1 MIKQMVRLGAVT
13 QMFSGFAFKSENF
26 IGADDDGIKLV
37 RGDNVQQ
44 GYIRWGDKTKKW
56 ANEEY
61 DALAR
66 YQLLEND
73 VILAMDRPVVGGGLK
88 LARIKE
94 QDLPCLLVQRVTC
107 LRGKEDVALTEF
119 IRYVLAGPN
128 FLAHVE
134 KITTGANIPHISGK
148 DIAAFEFDLPP
159 IALQQGIIAGILAY
173 DDLIETNRRR
183 IALLEESARLLYR
196 EWFVN
201 LKFPN
206 SQCTPI
212 SNGVPV
218 DWNWRRLCDIGKQQR
233 EQVVPRDLTSATAYL
248 SMEHMTPRSICL
260 GEWGNADCIT
270 SAKLRFQPN
279 DILFGRIRPYFH
291 KIGFAQIVGVT
302 STDMIVVRANDE
314 DLFPLILLAMAT
326 DEFIAHAV
334 ATSNGS
340 KMPRA
345 DWKVLKNWVLL
356 LPPSK
361 LRKQFASILHPML
374 AMITEL
380 TKTNL
385 QLAQARNELLPKLM
399 SGELRL

>member
-1 MIKQMVRLGAVT
+1 MWPKVPLDQLGFVSRGKSRHRPRNDASLYGGEYPFIQTGDVKAADLWITSHSQTYNEKGLAQSKLWPENTLCITIAANIADTALLGYPACFPDSIIGFIADEEKCDVRFVKYYFHIVQEQMRMVSQGAT
-13 QMFSGFAFKSENF
+13 QDNLNQ
-26 IGADDDGIKLV
+26 DKLLSF
-37 RGDNVQQ
+37 D
-44 GYIRWGDKTKKW
+44 IPCP
-56 ANEEY
+56 
-61 DALAR
+61 
-66 YQLLEND
+66 
-73 VILAMDRPVVGGGLK
+73 PV
-88 LARIKE
+88 A
-94 QDLPCLLVQRVTC
+94 VQR
-107 LRGKEDVALTEF
+107 KIAE
-119 IRYVLAGPN
+119 VLSN
-128 FLAHVE
+128 Y
-134 KITTGANIPHISGK
+134 GA
-148 DIAAFEFDLPP
+148 
-159 IALQQGIIAGILAY
+159 
-173 DDLIETNRRR
+173 LIETNRRR

-361 LRKQFASILHPML
+361 LRKQFASIVHPML